1 MLLFKTDSFT
11 FEEFSMNMDYNVLD
25 SNLEYKTILALNEFQ
40 SNIKFNKFNVLL
52 LNYMLRRA
60 RLSNVIKS
68 V

>member
-60 RLSNVIKS
+60 RLSSVIKS